1 MKDVKMKWKKRLMEL
16 NRLRA
21 KHGRDRSLVRK
32 FPDLSVE
39 QRTSPTS
46 DRFGPSNLKRA
57 QLEAILGP
65 NFVIEHLHKSGYQ
78 VLLKE
83 DAKWFGRKP

>member
-1 MKDVKMKWKKRLMEL
+1 MKWKKRLKEL
-16 NRLRA
+16 QALRA

-46 DRFGPSNLKRA
+46 DRMWPPPVLTQE
-57 QLEAILGP
+57 QLTAILGP
-65 NFVIEHLHKSGYQ
+65 NFIVQYKHQSGYK
-78 VLLKE
+78 VEEK
-83 DAKWFGRKP
+83 KP